1 MEVEVIRVDGNNLVK
16 NGVYNIYKYDREGN
30 PVNYGIYLV
39 ISENERNNLEIRL
52 KELNRDRYTLR
63 TTKSTI
69 YGKIPVKLTTAN
81 LTNAD
86 LTNADLTRANLNHS
100 DLTNAILTGANL
112 ISAQL
117 IHAVLTNAKLI
128 RADLNGAFLNMS
140 KLIHADL
147 TGADLT
153 GAMLIRADLTG
164 AILTGAILT
173 GADLTGATIFRD
185 SLSEE
190 QRRQIIGEPNYIQR
204 QQRRQAHAQAQEY
217 FNISKELSNG
227 NRISKSTGEKLNNS
241 NFKTQHRISFTRLF
255 DFLLQ
260 EENQR
265 KIERRIRIRIG
276 GEEGIDFGGITLII
290 FQKCYE
296 VFMERYFYPYETEDN
311 SNYVVLKD
319 LSDEQ
324 FEEFKKA
331 CKFMI
336 SLAEKIKGQLRQPFQ
351 ILIPIHPLL
360 FQVLIFEGNNPETFF
375 ELGNK
380 NKFFGKRENGSYS
393 NQHKL
398 NNPFNYIA
406 KNRINNYQNNFS
418 IQRMHEEK
426 YNNNQNSS
434 HEFIAKNRINN
445 NENNFSIQR
454 IYEGKYKN
462 NNPIKLNDFSKDE
475 QKKLMFLML
484 LEQNRIYRK
493 SHYEIMKRFVDK
505 IFKPNKDSFT
515 TSIDYS
521 YDAFV
526 KRLKFKLN
534 DESENL
540 NLKSF
545 EPLKIASN
553 PLIKLLLDYIE
564 VSDEYRMVMTAY
576 VCGSFCYTGDIKISI
591 YTNPSKFPFQ
601 SHTCFK
607 DLHVFIRPLYPR
619 AFKLLKE
626 NNPNNINN
634 NNLQRL
640 QEVHY
645 EEKYPNNS
653 NYSII
658 KLYNIFLDRSTQ
670 IA

>member
-1 MEVEVIRVDGNNLVK
+1 M
-16 NGVYNIYKYDREGN
+16 
-30 PVNYGIYLV
+30 
-39 ISENERNNLEIRL
+39 
-52 KELNRDRYTLR
+52 
-63 TTKSTI
+63 
-69 YGKIPVKLTTAN
+69 
-81 LTNAD
+81 
-86 LTNADLTRANLNHS
+86 
-100 DLTNAILTGANL
+100 
-112 ISAQL
+112 
-117 IHAVLTNAKLI
+117 
-128 RADLNGAFLNMS
+128 
-140 KLIHADL
+140 
-147 TGADLT
+147 
-153 GAMLIRADLTG
+153 
-164 AILTGAILT
+164 
-173 GADLTGATIFRD
+173 
-185 SLSEE
+185 
-190 QRRQIIGEPNYIQR
+190 
-204 QQRRQAHAQAQEY
+204 
-217 FNISKELSNG
+217 
-227 NRISKSTGEKLNNS
+227 
-241 NFKTQHRISFTRLF
+241 F

-265 KIERRIRIRIG
+265 KIARRFRIG
-276 GEEGIDFGGITLII
+276 GVHGEDGFDAGGITLTV

-296 VFMERYFYPYETEDN
+296 VFMERYFNPYEAEDN

-319 LSDEQ
+319 LSDEE

-331 CKFMI
+331 CAFMI
-336 SLAEKIKGQLRQPFQ
+336 LLAKKVEGQLRQSFQ
-351 ILIPIHPLL
+351 ILIPIQFIL
-360 FQVLIFEGNNPETFF
+360 FELLIFEGNPETFF

-380 NKFFGKRENGSYS
+380 NKFFGS
-393 NQHKL
+393 NQYKL
-398 NNPFNYIA
+398 NKPYNFIA
-406 KNRINNYQNNFS
+406 KNRINNNKNNFS
-418 IQRMHEEK
+418 IQRMYEEK

-434 HEFIAKNRINN
+434 QEFIAKNRINN
-445 NENNFSIQR
+445 NTNNFSIQR

-462 NNPIKLNDFSKDE
+462 NNPIKFNDFSEDE
-475 QKKLMFLML
+475 QRKLML
-484 LEQNRIYRK
+484 LITLNQNHIHKRRQ
-493 SHYEIMKRFVDK
+493 YETMKKFINN
-505 IFKPNKDSFT
+505 IFKPNKDMFT
-515 TSIDYS
+515 TYIDYS

-576 VCGSFCYTGDIKISI
+576 VCGSYCYTGDIKISI
-591 YTNPSKFPFQ
+591 FTNPSKFPFQ

-640 QEVHY
+640 QEGHY

-658 KLYNIFLDRSTQ
+658 KLYNIFLDRTTQ